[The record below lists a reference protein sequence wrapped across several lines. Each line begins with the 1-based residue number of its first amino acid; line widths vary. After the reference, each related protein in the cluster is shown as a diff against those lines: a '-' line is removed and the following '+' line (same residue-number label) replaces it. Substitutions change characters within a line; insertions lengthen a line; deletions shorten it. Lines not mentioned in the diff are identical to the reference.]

1 VDEPEFLVR
10 DRNGN
15 IVRVN
20 FDRDQQAIL
29 TDLVEGNTLCVMYA
43 HRDTKFDRHSVQGN
57 WASSS
62 CTDLACSTT
71 LFFSNVATYWGSHCY
86 KKESLYGVR

>member
-29 TDLVEGNTLCVMYA
+29 TDLVEGVESRREKVFSLRKCGDAAYIA
-43 HRDTKFDRHSVQGN
+43 ESGRK
-57 WASSS
+57 SS
-62 CTDLACSTT
+62 
-71 LFFSNVATYWGSHCY
+71 H
-86 KKESLYGVR
+86 